1 MGYNGYNERKQMK
14 PGIIVMVISDDDNNK
29 KAAEVLSV
37 EGDMCTIKMCDS
49 KETLTINQSNLK
61 RKKLCVCNTSKNKP
75 FCDGSH
81 SLMF

>member
-1 MGYNGYNERKQMK
+1 MK
-14 PGIIVMVISDDDNNK
+14 PGIIVMVMSDDHNDK

-37 EGDMCTIKMCDS
+37 DNDLCTVKMCDTQEVIS
-49 KETLTINQSNLK
+49 INQSNLK